1 MKFFMKKNKING
13 FTLVELMV
21 VISIIGILSAILFTN
36 FNDARMQA
44 RDKARMSSL
53 KELQLSIELY
63 KSQNGRYP
71 DQGCGT
77 VGSEFAGPGTA
88 GSGSNG
94 LASCS
99 PYILNLAPDFISS
112 LPNDP
117 KFEAEAGRGFYYR
130 TDATGSS
137 YKLMLLDTV
146 ETHTIT
152 SVGDEFS
159 RCPSTG
165 GACASGVPAT
175 TYAVY
180 SAGAET
186 W

>member
-1 MKFFMKKNKING
+1 MKSFMKKNKING

-63 KSQNGRYP
+63 KSQNGTYP
-71 DQGCGT
+71 AQGCGGAT
-77 VGSEFAGPGTA
+77 DFAGPGTG

-94 LASCS
+94 LATC
-99 PYILNLAPDFISS
+99 PAYITGLVPDFISS

-117 KFEAEAGRGFYYR
+117 KFEAESDRGFYYR
-130 TDATGSS
+130 SNGSS

-146 ETHTIT
+146 ETHTVT
-152 SVGDEFS
+152 SEGDEFA
-159 RCPSTG
+159 RCPSLG